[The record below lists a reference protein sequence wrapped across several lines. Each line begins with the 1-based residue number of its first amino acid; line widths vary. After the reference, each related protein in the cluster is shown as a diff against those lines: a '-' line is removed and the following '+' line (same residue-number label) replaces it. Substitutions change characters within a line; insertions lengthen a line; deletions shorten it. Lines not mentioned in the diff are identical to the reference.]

1 MITIDNI
8 ASHELIGLQTE
19 IVKSTNKQILGLRG
33 KIVDESKFMFT
44 VLTKNGVKKLPKDSS
59 HWKFEFDGQK
69 AELDGSALT
78 RRSYER
84 VGIRA

>member
-1 MITIDNI
+1 MITKDNI
-8 ASHELIGLQTE
+8 TSHELIGLQTE

-44 VLTKNGVKKLPKDSS
+44 ILTKNGIKRLPKDSS
-59 HWKFEFDGQK
+59 SWKFEFNGQK
-69 AELDGSALT
+69 TELDGSALT

-84 VGIRA
+84 MGVKA